1 MKDMERISVLLQKQK
16 ELEKEQHEEFER
28 IADECEREGYP
39 SHGSNYS
46 LRVEQIN
53 REYYQPEF
61 DRIADELEAAGLDL
75 DELEYMDDEERY
87 EALEDAGLDPD
98 DFDF

>member
-46 LRVEQIN
+46 LRVEQVN
-53 REYYQPEF
+53 REYYYPAF
-61 DRIADELEAAGLDL
+61 DHIADELEAAG
-75 DELEYMDDEERY
+75 YIP
-87 EALEDAGLDPD
+87 PD
-98 DFDF
+98 TEIGDTIRQSSLIYVK

>member
-1 MKDMERISVLLQKQK
+1 MMSES
-16 ELEKEQHEEFER
+16 EKEEKIESASSVFGTAGETM
-28 IADECEREGYP
+28 
-39 SHGSNYS
+39 
-46 LRVEQIN
+46 V
-53 REYYQPEF
+53 
-61 DRIADELEAAGLDL
+61 DELEAAGLDL

>member
-1 MKDMERISVLLQKQK
+1 MLHSASSVFGTAG
-16 ELEKEQHEEFER
+16 ETM
-28 IADECEREGYP
+28 
-39 SHGSNYS
+39 
-46 LRVEQIN
+46 V
-53 REYYQPEF
+53 
-61 DRIADELEAAGLDL
+61 DELEAAGLDL

>member
-1 MKDMERISVLLQKQK
+1 MNDMERISVLLQKQK

-61 DRIADELEAAGLDL
+61 DRIADELEAAGYIPTNTEIKVDTTYNLTFL
-75 DELEYMDDEERY
+75 
-87 EALEDAGLDPD
+87 
-98 DFDF
+98 